1 MKFVVD
7 REKLQRALAHV
18 SSIIGAR
25 STLPLL
31 GNVLIEAE
39 DGKLTLT
46 TTDLEM
52 RMTTS
57 IEADVETAGK
67 TTLPARKLVS
77 LVGTMTGTS
86 VTVNVNAQDHAQVSC
101 GTGRFRLLGL
111 AASDFP
117 AAAEFSVVR
126 EIKLKENDY
135 VIGMSV
141 IDEDV
146 SYAACSDDSRKVLTG
161 VLMSVRESN
170 LTMVT
175 TDGKRMAMQE
185 IVPEEISGGDGD
197 AIIAIRTMN
206 EVRRLLEGDRVMTLR
221 LGEKQ
226 CSFEIGSFVLT
237 AKLIDGNYPNYRQ
250 VIPQSFNHVVEIPT
264 AALLSKIEAVSL
276 VLSENSLFIV
286 MDFENNKLKLA
297 ASSAEVGDG
306 NDEIDVEYSGDA
318 FNVSFN
324 PAFLADP
331 LKATDAEIVKFK
343 LNDSVNPVAI
353 EAGEGF
359 LYVIMPIRKK

>member
-1 MKFVVD
+1 MKFVVE

-18 SSIIGAR
+18 SSIIGAK
-25 STLPLL
+25 SMLALL
-31 GNVLIEAE
+31 GNVLIEA
-39 DGKLTLT
+39 DNGLLTLT

-52 RMTTS
+52 RITTS
-57 IEADVETAGK
+57 IEAEVETPGK

-77 LVGTMTGTS
+77 LIGSMTGSS
-86 VTVNVNAQDHAQVSC
+86 VTFNVNAQDQAQISC

-111 AASDFP
+111 AAGDFP
-117 AAAEFSVVR
+117 ESASFEAVR
-126 EIKLKENDY
+126 EIKLKESDFKRM
-135 VIGMSV
+135 IGH
-141 IDEDV
+141 V
-146 SYAACSDDSRKVLTG
+146 SYAACADDSRKVLMG
-161 VLMSVRESN
+161 VLMSLRESN

-185 IVPEEISGGDGD
+185 ITPEEFSGSDGD
-197 AIIAIRTMN
+197 AIIAIKTMS
-206 EVRRLLEGDRVMTLR
+206 EVRRLLEGDRIMTLK
-221 LGEKQ
+221 LGDKQ
-226 CSFEIGSFVLT
+226 CSFNIGDFTLT
-237 AKLIDGNYPNYRQ
+237 AKLIEGNYPNYRQ
-250 VIPQSFNHVVEIPT
+250 VIPQSFNCVVEIPT

-276 VLSENSLFIV
+276 VLSETSSFIV
-286 MDFENNKLKLA
+286 MDFENNKLKLL
-297 ASSAEVGDG
+297 ASSSEIGEA
-306 NDEIDVEYSGDA
+306 NDEIDVEYSGEP

-331 LKATDAEIVKFK
+331 LKATDAEIVSFK